1 MSKAKQ
7 ALLIGLVSVA
17 ALGLGYLAAQYR
29 NTPVAS
35 NTLDAPSGGKVSGEA
50 LLTAAF
56 PDLNGRMQAVSQW
69 RGKVLVVNFWATWC
83 APCRE
88 EIPEFIKLQDK
99 LRDRGLVFVGIAVEP
114 PDNVRDYSKEVGI
127 NYPILVGELDAIELS
142 KKAGNVL
149 SGLPFTAILDRNG
162 QIVGTKAGRLTQLE
176 LESVVIPLL

>member
-1 MSKAKQ
+1 M
-7 ALLIGLVSVA
+7 
-17 ALGLGYLAAQYR
+17 
-29 NTPVAS
+29 
-35 NTLDAPSGGKVSGEA
+35 
-50 LLTAAF
+50 
-56 PDLNGRMQAVSQW
+56 
-69 RGKVLVVNFWATWC
+69 LVVNFWATWC